1 MGQFKQELDEINSM
15 VDQIETDL
23 DKTTAR
29 METCLERLDEL
40 AGKLAKTSK
49 QLREQAFLHQVQSG
63 SGAATES
70 RRPS

>member
-15 VDQIETDL
+15 VDEIETDL

-29 METCLERLDEL
+29 MESCLERLDEL

-49 QLREQAFLHQVQSG
+49 QLRDQAFLHQVQSG
-63 SGAATES
+63 SGTASDS

>member
-15 VDQIETDL
+15 VDEIETDL

-49 QLREQAFLHQVQSG
+49 QLREQAFLHQVQS
-63 SGAATES
+63 SSTAAAES

>member
-15 VDQIETDL
+15 VDEIETDL

-29 METCLERLDEL
+29 METCLERLDAL

-49 QLREQAFLHQVQSG
+49 QLREQAFLHQVQSISG
-63 SGAATES
+63 SASES

>member
-15 VDQIETDL
+15 VDEIETDL

-29 METCLERLDEL
+29 MESCLERLDEL

-49 QLREQAFLHQVQSG
+49 QLRDQAFLHQVQSG
-63 SGAATES
+63 SGTTTGTY
-70 RRPS
+70 RPS